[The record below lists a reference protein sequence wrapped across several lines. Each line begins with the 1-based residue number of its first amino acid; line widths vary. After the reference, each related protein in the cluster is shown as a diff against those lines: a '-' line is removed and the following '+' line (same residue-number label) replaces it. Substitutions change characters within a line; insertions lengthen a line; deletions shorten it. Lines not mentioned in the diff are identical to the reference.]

1 MQSVA
6 RPGNGALEA
15 FGKMR
20 TSQAVMTYH
29 LEGEEVRW
37 TKKTKD
43 DLLFKGSGRCPLV
56 YLRKRVAM
64 DDTKGYQNIGLI
76 RD

>member
-1 MQSVA
+1 VRRNVVQSVA

-43 DLLFKGSGRCPLV
+43 DLLFKGSGRCPL
-56 YLRKRVAM
+56 YIF
-64 DDTKGYQNIGLI
+64 GNES
-76 RD
+76 